1 MIQSSEWFDFDFHLQ
16 NERFNCLSFIYC
28 SSLTGDDERRQISAL
43 VSNFI
48 KQVNYGRDFE
58 AQLSFYAEARAAFLN
73 LDAVIAT
80 LITCV
85 VLLMCRMRGYLKS
98 AGQTKKTLAF
108 ARACAAFCFI
118 TIPSIQSVPSQM
130 DLYYLAG
137 SAALTNGCLGQ
148 ADACFVAAINLMFE
162 LTPQVDIDGTVRSI
176 DGYLLSYIPRLLTV
190 LVLTPDSP
198 DLGTL
203 YLPNLIMERVAEI
216 GFESK
221 ATLSMIYLLLL
232 DFYITM
238 TAESYPNQLPHIISN
253 DRLYGC
259 DPKFIGQVEE
269 TCNQL
274 CRQFLEQLQ
283 LLGEMGQVRLQASL
297 SLELFQRI
305 VCKSDLRE
313 ESQAVLAVNLWN
325 LAMKNRVSLVD
336 PSLPKRI
343 VCTLQERIGQYEGL
357 IVVPAF
363 VGGLTRILPRLQ
375 RKL

>member
-1 MIQSSEWFDFDFHLQ
+1 MYSISVLRLTFLHF
-16 NERFNCLSFIYC
+16 

-73 LDAVIAT
+73 LDAVYAT
-80 LITCV
+80 LVTCV
-85 VLLMCRMRGYLKS
+85 VRLMCRMRGYLKS
-98 AGQTKKTLAF
+98 AGHTKKTLAF

-118 TIPSIQSVPSQM
+118 TIPSIQSVASQM

-148 ADACFVAAINLMFE
+148 ADACFVAAINLMDE

-198 DLGTL
+198 DLGIL
-203 YLPNLIMERVAEI
+203 YLPNLITERVAEI

-221 ATLSMIYLLLL
+221 VTLSMVYLLLL
-232 DFYITM
+232 DFYITI
-238 TAESYPNQLPHIISN
+238 TAESYPNQLPDVISN
-253 DRLYGC
+253 DRLYGSH
-259 DPKFIGQVEE
+259 PKFIAEVEGIL
-269 TCNQL
+269 NQL
-274 CRQFLEQLQ
+274 VEKLLEQLQ
-283 LLGEMGQVRLQASL
+283 FLGDIGHVRLQASL

-305 VCKSDLRE
+305 VCKSDLSE
-313 ESQAVLAVNLWN
+313 EQETQFMLAVNLWN
-325 LAMKNRVSLVD
+325 LAMKNRASLAD

-343 VCTLQERIGQYEGL
+343 VGMLQERIEQYEGS
-357 IVVPAF
+357 IVVPGF
-363 VGGLTRILPRLQ
+363 VESLARILPRLQ